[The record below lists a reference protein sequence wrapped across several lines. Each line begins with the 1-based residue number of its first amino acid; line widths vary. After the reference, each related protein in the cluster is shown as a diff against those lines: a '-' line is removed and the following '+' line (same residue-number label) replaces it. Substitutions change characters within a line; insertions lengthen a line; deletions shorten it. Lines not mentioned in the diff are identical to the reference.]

1 MVAVAEDIV
10 FCDSVQLTSKGAENF
25 TLPKFDSKLG
35 TLEAVEI
42 SLDLNLSQQ
51 LQAENTGGG
60 NSTIN
65 STIKSVLTLLLPD
78 AKEIKANAS
87 LALARDLPPFD
98 GDMDFSGTSGIDL
111 TESSSGSSETYS
123 SSQGLLGFVAGMPGE
138 KLLLQSVL
146 ESKPNMNITGSAS
159 SHVQTKTGA
168 IVCIYYRYDAGKLIG
183 DIK

>member
-1 MVAVAEDIV
+1 
-10 FCDSVQLTSKGAENF
+10 
-25 TLPKFDSKLG
+25 
-35 TLEAVEI
+35 LEAVEI

-87 LALARDLPPFD
+87 LAFARDLLPFD
-98 GDMDFSGTSGIDL
+98 GAMDFSGSSGINL
-111 TESSSGSSETYS
+111 TESSSGSSERYS
-123 SSQGLLGFVAGMPGE
+123 SQDLSGFVADMPGE
-138 KLLLQSVL
+138 KLLLQGGL
-146 ESKPNMNITGSAS
+146 ESKPSMNITGSAS
-159 SHVQTKTGA
+159 SNVQTKTGA